1 MACRTSQTI
10 DGVIFFFFWRIVSAW
25 RVPLSPAVITCL
37 GADGKAKAAGPAIG
51 WRREQLNS
59 STEHLGVLG
68 QPRLMR
74 TFQTMA
80 RGSKG
85 GHDGFYVSRSVQP
98 EYCYT
103 CTGRPANPSDLC
115 ALPVFYVY
123 HLISVS
129 RSHLVRRRVFAK
141 EGGRVV
147 PCACSQ
153 KQPRFPACPRNGKCG
168 GPDWTS
174 GFPRHIGKELRCLSG
189 KCHVA
194 LDIRLCSV
202 SKGSLSF

>member
-1 MACRTSQTI
+1 MQNLKPLMVS
-10 DGVIFFFFWRIVSAW
+10 FSFFFWLIVSAW
-25 RVPLSPAVITCL
+25 RVPLNPAVITCR
-37 GADGKAKAAGPAIG
+37 GADGKAKAAGRAIG
-51 WRREQLNS
+51 RRREQLNS

-103 CTGRPANPSDLC
+103 CTGRPANSSDLC

-129 RSHLVRRRVFAK
+129 RSHLGQEARVRQGRRPSGTMCLLPKAAQ
-141 EGGRVV
+141 V
-147 PCACSQ
+147 PCLPPQ
-153 KQPRFPACPRNGKCG
+153 REMRDLIGPLGFLDTLGK
-168 GPDWTS
+168 S
-174 GFPRHIGKELRCLSG
+174 
-189 KCHVA
+189 
-194 LDIRLCSV
+194 
-202 SKGSLSF
+202 